1 MSWYAY
7 WVVQK
12 SSKPSLLSR
21 GTESLNLPNERLDC
35 KRVAKVVKLSRSSD
49 VKGLDACSAKNEVSR
64 RDVMAQLYSK
74 SRHPS
79 R

>member
-21 GTESLNLPNERLDC
+21 GTESRNLPEDRLAC
-35 KRVAKVVKLSRSSD
+35 SRVAKAVRLSRSSD
-49 VKGLDACSAKNEVSR
+49 VKGLEACLAKNEVSR
-64 RDVMAQLYSK
+64 RDVMAQLNGEL
-74 SRHPS
+74 
-79 R
+79 